1 VSEAEPPKALG
12 AGRPAE
18 PPPADVRG
26 LLSQLEMRRRDDGGL
41 VIEAPPDAAD
51 SLAALFEGMASLL
64 RQAGG
69 PR

>member
-1 VSEAEPPKALG
+1 
-12 AGRPAE
+12 
-18 PPPADVRG
+18 
-26 LLSQLEMRRRDDGGL
+26 MRRRDDGGL

-51 SLAALFEGMASLL
+51 GLAALFEGMASLL